1 MAWNFRR
8 RVKII
13 PGVHL
18 NFSKN
23 GISTSIGVKGA
34 NITLGKS
41 GTYFNTGIP
50 GLGLYNRQKLVNG
63 GSPSFES
70 PISPQ
75 YLEPSDSRYDN
86 IFSAAIHE
94 ITSQDMQGIKEAIL
108 LAREQRLSLEKDISK
123 IRIALTVS
131 KIKKA
136 MSYLLVYGLINK
148 SIPEQII
155 NDLKAQGEAL
165 KQTKEQIE
173 ASFVSLEV
181 DFDSDSKYKY
191 EELVTTFI
199 ELTKSRKIWD
209 VTSAHYEDRRITRSS
224 ASTVVK
230 RNTVHFGI
238 KSIPE
243 LKSDVQALFLQNA
256 NGADLY
262 IYPNFIV
269 MYSKNKDF
277 AVIGLD
283 EINLQQSYVRFTE
296 TQGVPAD
303 TKIIDQTWAKVNK
316 NGTRDKRFKG
326 NYQIPVVR
334 YGEIKLR
341 TTTGVH
347 EEYQFSNYEATAAF
361 GQAFGAYQQSIKQL
375 V

>member
-1 MAWNFRR
+1 MAWSFRR

-18 NFSKN
+18 NFSKS

-34 NITLGKS
+34 SITLGKS
-41 GTYFNTGIP
+41 GTYLNTGIP

-63 GSPSFES
+63 DSQSFES

-75 YLEPSDSRYDN
+75 QLEPYDSKYDN
-86 IFSAAIHE
+86 IFSADIHE

-123 IRIALTVS
+123 IRIALRFS
-131 KIKKA
+131 KIKKV

-148 SIPEQII
+148 SIPEQID

-165 KQTKEQIE
+165 KQTKEQKE
-173 ASFVSLEV
+173 SSFVNLDV
-181 DFDSDSKYKY
+181 DFDTESKYKY
-191 EELVTTFI
+191 EELVARFI
-199 ELTKSRKIWD
+199 ELTRSRKIWD
-209 VTSAHYEDRRITRSS
+209 VTSAHFEDRRITRSS
-224 ASTVVK
+224 ASTIVK
-230 RNTVHFGI
+230 RNTVHFGL

-243 LKSDVQALFLQNA
+243 FKSDVQALFLQNA

-283 EINLQQSYVRFTE
+283 EISLQQSYVRFTE
-296 TQGVPAD
+296 TQGVPVD

-316 NGTRDKRFKG
+316 NGSRDKRFKG

-341 TTTGVH
+341 TKTGVH
-347 EEYQFSNYEATAAF
+347 EEYQFSNYEATVAF
-361 GQAFGAYQQSIKQL
+361 DQAFREYQQSIKQL

>member
-70 PISPQ
+70 PISPEH
-75 YLEPSDSRYDN
+75 LEPSDSRYDN

-123 IRIALTVS
+123 IRIALMVS

-136 MSYLLVYGLINK
+136 MSYLLIYGLINK
-148 SIPEQII
+148 SIPEQIT

-173 ASFVSLEV
+173 ASFVNLEV

-191 EELVTTFI
+191 EELVTSFI

-277 AVIGLD
+277 AVIRLD

-303 TKIIDQTWAKVNK
+303 TKVIDQTWAKVNK

-361 GQAFGAYQQSIKQL
+361 GQAFRAYQQSIKQL

>member
-23 GISTSIGVKGA
+23 GISTSIGVKGDS
-34 NITLGKS
+34 ITLGKS
-41 GTYFNTGIP
+41 GTYLNTGIP

-63 GSPSFES
+63 SSPSFES
-70 PISPQ
+70 SISPQ
-75 YLEPSDSRYDN
+75 QLEPYDSKYDN

-108 LAREQRLSLEKDISK
+108 IAREQRLSLEKDISK

-136 MSYLLVYGLINK
+136 MSYLLIYGLINK
-148 SIPEQII
+148 SIPEQID
-155 NDLKAQGEAL
+155 NDLKTQREAL
-165 KQTKEQIE
+165 KQTKEQKE
-173 ASFVSLEV
+173 VSYVNFEV
-181 DFDSDSKYKY
+181 DFDTESKFKY

-199 ELTKSRKIWD
+199 ELTRSRKIWD
-209 VTSAHYEDRRITRSS
+209 VTSAHFEDRRITRSS
-224 ASTVVK
+224 ASTIVK
-230 RNTVHFGI
+230 RNTVSFGL

-243 LKSDVQALFLQNA
+243 FKSDVQALFLQNA

-283 EINLQQSYVRFTE
+283 EISMEQNYVRFTE

-303 TKIIDQTWAKVNK
+303 TKIIEQTWAKVNK
-316 NGTRDKRFKG
+316 NGSRDKRFKG

-334 YGEIKLR
+334 YGELKLK

-347 EEYQFSNYEATAAF
+347 EEYQFSNYEATVAF
-361 GQAFGAYQQSIKQL
+361 DQAFREYQQSIKQL

>member
-1 MAWNFRR
+1 M
-8 RVKII
+8 
-13 PGVHL
+13 
-18 NFSKN
+18 
-23 GISTSIGVKGA
+23 
-34 NITLGKS
+34 KS
-41 GTYFNTGIP
+41 N
-50 GLGLYNRQKLVNG
+50 
-63 GSPSFES
+63 
-70 PISPQ
+70 
-75 YLEPSDSRYDN
+75 
-86 IFSAAIHE
+86 
-94 ITSQDMQGIKEAIL
+94 
-108 LAREQRLSLEKDISK
+108 
-123 IRIALTVS
+123 
-131 KIKKA
+131 
-136 MSYLLVYGLINK
+136 
-148 SIPEQII
+148 
-155 NDLKAQGEAL
+155 
-165 KQTKEQIE
+165 
-173 ASFVSLEV
+173 
-181 DFDSDSKYKY
+181 
-191 EELVTTFI
+191 
-199 ELTKSRKIWD
+199 
-209 VTSAHYEDRRITRSS
+209 
-224 ASTVVK
+224 
-230 RNTVHFGI
+230 
-238 KSIPE
+238 
-243 LKSDVQALFLQNA
+243 VQALFLQNA

>member
-75 YLEPSDSRYDN
+75 HLEPSDSRYDN

-131 KIKKA
+131 KIKKT
-136 MSYLLVYGLINK
+136 MSYLLIYGLINK
-148 SIPEQII
+148 SIPEQIT
-155 NDLKAQGEAL
+155 NDLKAQVEAL

-173 ASFVSLEV
+173 ASFVNLEV
-181 DFDSDSKYKY
+181 DFDSDSKHKY

-243 LKSDVQALFLQNA
+243 LKSNLQALFLQNA

-341 TTTGVH
+341 TITGVH

-361 GQAFGAYQQSIKQL
+361 GQAFRAYQQSIKQL

>member
-34 NITLGKS
+34 SITLGKS
-41 GTYFNTGIP
+41 GTYLNTGIP

-63 GSPSFES
+63 DSPSFES

-75 YLEPSDSRYDN
+75 QLEPYDSKYDN

-148 SIPEQII
+148 SIPEQID
-155 NDLKAQGEAL
+155 NDLKTQREAL
-165 KQTKEQIE
+165 KQTKEQKE
-173 ASFVSLEV
+173 ASYVNLEV
-181 DFDSDSKYKY
+181 DFDTESKFKY
-191 EELVTTFI
+191 EELVNTFI
-199 ELTKSRKIWD
+199 ELTRSRKIWD
-209 VTSAHYEDRRITRSS
+209 VTSAHFEDRRITRSS
-224 ASTVVK
+224 ASTIVK
-230 RNTVHFGI
+230 RNTVSFGL

-243 LKSDVQALFLQNA
+243 FKSDVQALFLQNA

-283 EINLQQSYVRFTE
+283 EISMEQNYVRFTE

-303 TKIIDQTWAKVNK
+303 TKIIEQTWAKVNK
-316 NGTRDKRFKG
+316 NGSRDKRFKG

-334 YGEIKLR
+334 YGELKLK

-361 GQAFGAYQQSIKQL
+361 GQAFREYQQSIKQL
-375 V
+375 A